1 MHLGKHPGTRSALG
15 LLLLPIVEIAVF
27 LLIAWAIGFGPTL
40 AAMVLTSVAGGFV
53 LYGVGRG
60 AIAQAGE
67 ALRAGAGG
75 RAGSGRGDHLM
86 RAIAGI
92 LLVLPGFVTDLAG
105 ACLLIGPLRRRIGAA
120 FGRAARKPGRGPGT
134 VIDLE
139 PQEWRRI
146 ADRKRPQ
153 RKAR

>member
-1 MHLGKHPGTRSALG
+1 MHLGKRITFG

-27 LLIAWAIGFGPTL
+27 LLIAWAIGLGPTL
-40 AAMVLTSVAGGFV
+40 ALMVLTSVAGGFV

-60 AIAQAGE
+60 AVAQAG
-67 ALRAGAGG
+67 AVLRAGAAG
-75 RAGSGRGDHLM
+75 RTGSGLRDHLM

-92 LLVLPGFVTDLAG
+92 LLVLPGFVTDLVG
-105 ACLLIGPLRRRIGAA
+105 AVLLIGPLRRRIGAA

-139 PQEWRRI
+139 PEEWRRV

-153 RKAR
+153 RKVR